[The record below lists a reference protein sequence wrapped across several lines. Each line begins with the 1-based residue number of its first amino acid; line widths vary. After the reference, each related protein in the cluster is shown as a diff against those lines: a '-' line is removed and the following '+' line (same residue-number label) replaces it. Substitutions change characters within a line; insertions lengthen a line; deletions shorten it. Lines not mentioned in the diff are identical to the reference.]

1 MVEGSELGG
10 YRIIRQIGEGGM
22 GTVWLAEH
30 VKLGRQAALKV
41 LHPSFSQ
48 QSDVVARFFNE
59 ARAATAIPD
68 PGIVQVFDFGHST
81 DGIPYIVMEL
91 LEGEALDR
99 RLHRLGGLPISDSL
113 RIVRQVASTLGL
125 AHQRGIVHRDIK
137 PENIFLVRDPEV
149 AGGERAKLLDF
160 GIAKLLG
167 EQSSQTQT
175 KTVIGTP
182 LYMSPEQCRGTGHV
196 DQRSDIYSMG
206 CVLFRLV
213 TGTPPYMAEG
223 TGELIAMHLREPPVA
238 PSRRKPGIPAE
249 IDQIVLRCMAKDPA
263 ERFASGAQLAAALG
277 LLVGGTS
284 MPQFT
289 SIAES
294 PTVIAKAPSPTTIG
308 MATGASARSERVP
321 RRNTSLIVGS
331 GLIAAAALATIIV
344 ARSGGSDVAAVP
356 APAEPV
362 AADQPHDDSSPSPAH
377 AQGYAPPIQPP
388 QPADPSTAIDPHVAL
403 EARMK
408 RLFAKFTL
416 WARDHAGAPCP
427 ELSAIDPNATDPW
440 GHPLVLTCTQQP
452 ETQVVGAI
460 SLGPDG
466 VVNTSDDIASW
477 KLTADISIPGHRWAT
492 PIRPAE
498 TAVVRSKPPKPAR
511 ARTRS
516 EAHPATEQ
524 PRPPAVRPTSAS
536 APSGTD
542 LDNDGI
548 PDVR

>member
-10 YRIIRQIGEGGM
+10 YRIVRQIGAGGM

-30 VKLGRQAALKV
+30 VKLGRKAALKV
-41 LHPSFSQ
+41 LHPSFSHQ
-48 QSDVVARFFNE
+48 PDVVTRFFNE

-68 PGIVQVFDFGHST
+68 PGIVQVFDFGHSA

-99 RLHRLGGLPISDSL
+99 RLHRLGGLPIADSL
-113 RIVRQVASTLGL
+113 RILRQVASTLGL

-167 EQSSQTQT
+167 EQTNNQTQT

-182 LYMSPEQCRGTGHV
+182 LYMSPEQCRGTGNV
-196 DQRSDIYSMG
+196 DQRSDVYSMG

-213 TGTPPYMAEG
+213 TGTPPYMGEG
-223 TGELIAMHLREPPVA
+223 TGDLIAMHLREPPVP

-249 IDQIVLRCMAKDPA
+249 IDQIVLRCLAKDPA
-263 ERFASGAQLAAALG
+263 QRFASGAQLAAALG
-277 LLVGGTS
+277 LLVGSTS
-284 MPQFT
+284 MPQFAN
-289 SIAES
+289 IAES
-294 PTVIAKAPSPTTIG
+294 PTMIAKASSPTTIG
-308 MATGASARSERVP
+308 MATGASTPSERL
-321 RRNTSLIVGS
+321 SLRAKPVLVLG
-331 GLIAAAALATIIV
+331 GVVAAAAIVTIIL
-344 ARSGGSDVAAVP
+344 AITGGSDVPATASQTTVP
-356 APAEPV
+356 ASQPAAPAPQSPPPLAV
-362 AADQPHDDSSPSPAH
+362 VPQGQP
-377 AQGYAPPIQPP
+377 AP
-388 QPADPSTAIDPHVAL
+388 PADPAAVAVDPQVAL

-427 ELSAIDPNATDPW
+427 ELSAIDANATDPW
-440 GHPLVLTCTQQP
+440 GRPLVLTCTQQP

-466 VVNTSDDIASW
+466 VASTADDIASW
-477 KLTADISIPGHRWAT
+477 KLKTDISIPGRRWAA
-492 PIRPAE
+492 PPVAA
-498 TAVVRSKPPKPAR
+498 TATTVPAR
-511 ARTRS
+511 PTKPSRSRTRS
-516 EAHPATEQ
+516 EKSPATAGETS
-524 PRPPAVRPTSAS
+524 PAHTSS
-536 APSGTD
+536 PSGTD